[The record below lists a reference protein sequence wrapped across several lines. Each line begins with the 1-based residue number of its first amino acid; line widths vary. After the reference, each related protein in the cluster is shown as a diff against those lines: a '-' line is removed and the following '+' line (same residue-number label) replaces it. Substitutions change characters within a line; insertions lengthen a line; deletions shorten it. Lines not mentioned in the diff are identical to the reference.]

1 MFHWLCSSIFP
12 CSFVRHVM
20 VTWTLSFTV
29 SYFHFHLQNMQ
40 KMRKQSK
47 HSTPGSTVPLAMFP
61 VVFCQITKFDSGY
74 VCFDHRNNKLIDI
87 FKFEIV
93 HVWFEV
99 VLNIWSRADWRIEM
113 GFAVFYPKQ
122 HKITA
127 LAKVFVSIDTIV
139 VYLIRKL
146 AQGRRHLAKSTWSS

>member
-40 KMRKQSK
+40 KMHKQWK
-47 HSTPGSTVPLAMFP
+47 HSTPGSAVPLAMFP

-113 GFAVFYPKQ
+113 GFAVFLSQATQNHCTCKSVCVNRYDC
-122 HKITA
+122 
-127 LAKVFVSIDTIV
+127 FVSHSQV
-139 VYLIRKL
+139 SPRQ
-146 AQGRRHLAKSTWSS
+146 AAFS